1 MMEEAVRRVSIAEAK
16 AHLSALVE
24 RVEAGEEIVIARRGK
39 PVARLVAEPHAG
51 RAAVDVFRA
60 AWKLGGLDLP
70 QTVEL
75 PLDDVD
81 LDR

>member
-1 MMEEAVRRVSIAEAK
+1 MKRVAIAEAK
-16 AHLSALVE
+16 AHFSALVE
-24 RVEAGEEIVIARRGK
+24 RAEAGEEIVIARRGK
-39 PVARLVAEPHAG
+39 PVARLVPEPRMT

-60 AWKLGGLDLP
+60 AWTLGGLDLP
-70 QTVEL
+70 RIVEL

>member
-1 MMEEAVRRVSIAEAK
+1 MKRVPVAEAK
-16 AHLSALVE
+16 AHLSALLE

-39 PVARLVAEPHAG
+39 PVARLVPEPRTRRTAAE
-51 RAAVDVFRA
+51 VFRA
-60 AWKLGGLDLP
+60 AWTLGGLELP
-70 QTVEL
+70 RIVEL

>member
-1 MMEEAVRRVSIAEAK
+1 MKRVQIAEAK

-24 RVEAGEEIVIARRGK
+24 RVEAGEEIVITRRSK
-39 PVARLVAEPHAG
+39 PVARLVPEPQPR

-60 AWKLGGLDLP
+60 AWTLGGLDLP
-70 QTVEL
+70 RIVEL

>member
-1 MMEEAVRRVSIAEAK
+1 MRRVAIAEAK
-16 AHLSALVE
+16 AHLSALVG

-39 PVARLVAEPHAG
+39 PVARLVPEPRTM

-60 AWKLGGLDLP
+60 AWALGGLDLP
-70 QTVEL
+70 QIAEL

-81 LDR
+81 LER

>member
-1 MMEEAVRRVSIAEAK
+1 MKRVAIAEAK

-39 PVARLVAEPHAG
+39 PVARLVPEPRSTRTAI
-51 RAAVDVFRA
+51 DVFRA
-60 AWKLGGLDLP
+60 AWTLGGLELP
-70 QTVEL
+70 RITEL
-75 PLDDVD
+75 PLDDID

>member
-1 MMEEAVRRVSIAEAK
+1 MKRVPIAEAK
-16 AHLSALVE
+16 AHLSSLLQ

-39 PVARLVAEPHAG
+39 PVARLVPEP
-51 RAAVDVFRA
+51 RTRRTAVDVFRA
-60 AWKLGGLDLP
+60 AWTLGGLDLP
-70 QTVEL
+70 RIVEL

>member
-1 MMEEAVRRVSIAEAK
+1 VITRRS
-16 AHLSALVE
+16 
-24 RVEAGEEIVIARRGK
+24 K
-39 PVARLVAEPHAG
+39 PVARLVPEPRTR

-60 AWKLGGLDLP
+60 AWRLGGLDLP
-70 QTVEL
+70 RIVEL

>member
-1 MMEEAVRRVSIAEAK
+1 MKRVAIAEAK

-39 PVARLVAEPHAG
+39 PVARLVPEPRST

-60 AWKLGGLDLP
+60 VWAIGGLDLP
-70 QTVEL
+70 RIAEL